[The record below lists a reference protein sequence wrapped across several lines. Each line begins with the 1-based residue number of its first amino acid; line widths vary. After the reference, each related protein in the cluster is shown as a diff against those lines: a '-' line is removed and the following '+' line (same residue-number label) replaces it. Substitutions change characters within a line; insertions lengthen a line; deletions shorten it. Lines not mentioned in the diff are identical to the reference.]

1 MDLVRRHQGDAG
13 MMMLLIVPIEE
24 AAAERLG
31 VLDAA
36 EALGELRLVLHGLE
50 VTFRERIVVRGVR
63 TTVGPGDAEIG
74 EQHRRGLGAHGTAA
88 VGMEGQL
95 AGRRAPSCRMVDF

>member
-1 MDLVRRHQGDAG
+1 
-13 MMMLLIVPIEE
+13 
-24 AAAERLG
+24 
-31 VLDAA
+31 
-36 EALGELRLVLHGLE
+36 
-50 VTFRERIVVRGVR
+50 VR